1 MLTAIQNVF
10 QHNTNQNCVTPQT
23 VPTSSVLVVLSPPVH
38 STQLKPAFLS
48 AANLLCCESF
58 HWTYASRF
66 AIGLFALYLESFK
79 EANRSIDQQ
88 LVWLQLM
95 TLSALFMYCHQ
106 SMLCYKHPC
115 SAFCRTMPIPSFFLQ
130 NDAKGQKSV
139 QIYKLEFFLN
149 LFSTMFSTVLLQ
161 TLFYLPKSK
170 FWLLVMAS
178 HIWWEDE
185 SIPPRLKIR
194 NRPVEE

>member
-38 STQLKPAFLS
+38 STQLKPLLFYQLLTCS
-48 AANLLCCESF
+48 AV
-58 HWTYASRF
+58 SRF
-66 AIGLFALYLESFK
+66 IGPMHQDLPSEFLLLEYLESFK

-88 LVWLQLM
+88 LVWLQFM

-178 HIWWEDE
+178 HIW
-185 SIPPRLKIR
+185 
-194 NRPVEE
+194 

>member
-38 STQLKPAFLS
+38 STQLKPLLFYQLLTCS
-48 AANLLCCESF
+48 AV
-58 HWTYASRF
+58 SRF
-66 AIGLFALYLESFK
+66 IGPMHQDLPSEFLLLEYLESFK

-88 LVWLQLM
+88 LVWLQFM

-149 LFSTMFSTVLLQ
+149 LFTPCSQLYFCKPCFIYQKANSG
-161 TLFYLPKSK
+161 FWW
-170 FWLLVMAS
+170 WLLTSGEKMKVCLP
-178 HIWWEDE
+178 IY
-185 SIPPRLKIR
+185 R
-194 NRPVEE
+194 